1 MQVKL
6 LTVTL
11 MLGIMGAMALPKSE
25 AIYYDHNLNQ
35 KKLTDAGETFADEPV
50 PEGPLEVA
58 SMNKRVDEPVPEGP
72 LEVAS
77 MN

>member
-6 LTVTL
+6 LAVALIFGLT
-11 MLGIMGAMALPKSE
+11 GAIALPKGE
-25 AIYYDHNLNQ
+25 ADCYDHDLNRHE
-35 KKLTDAGETFADEPV
+35 LTDAGETRAHEPV

>member
-6 LTVTL
+6 LTFAL
-11 MLGIMGAMALPKSE
+11 MLGITGAIALPKSE
-25 AIYYDHNLNQ
+25 ADYYDHNLNQ
-35 KKLTDAGETFADEPV
+35 QELTDAGETFVDEPV